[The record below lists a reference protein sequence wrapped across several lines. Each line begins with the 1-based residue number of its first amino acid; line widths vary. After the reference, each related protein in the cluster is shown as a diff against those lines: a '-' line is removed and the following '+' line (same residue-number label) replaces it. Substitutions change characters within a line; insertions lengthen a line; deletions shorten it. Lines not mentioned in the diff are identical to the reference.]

1 MAAITLD
8 RVSKRF
14 GDAEAVRDVS
24 LHVPSGAFLSLVGPS
39 GCGKTTLLRM
49 LAGLETPS
57 SGAILFDDVPV
68 DRLPPGRRDVAMV
81 FQSYALYPQMTVAQN
96 LAYPL
101 RKRGVAKAE
110 RVARVAD
117 VAAMLELQPLL
128 ERKPRQL
135 SGGQQQ
141 RVALGRALIR
151 EPRVFL
157 LDEPLSNLDATL
169 RTHMRREIGDL
180 HRRLGR
186 TMVYVTHDQ
195 LEAMTMST
203 HIAVL
208 DRGALQQIGSPD
220 EVYHRPANRT
230 VASFIGSPAMAFL
243 EGEARLEG
251 DRPVLLLAGRIVAAL
266 VTLPASPRVTIG
278 IRPEDLR
285 ITAEGIATRVIAVE
299 NVGHEAIVR
308 LTSAAGDLAARV
320 PGAQAPRQDEALAVL
335 PAANR
340 LHIFDP
346 ATGARLA
353 LDPRPPSTAPAPRA
367 LGQLGT

>member
-1 MAAITLD
+1 VAAITLD
-8 RVSKRF
+8 RVAKRF
-14 GDAEAVRDVS
+14 GDAEAVRELS
-24 LHVPSGAFLSLVGPS
+24 LHVPAGAFLSLVGPS

-49 LAGLETPS
+49 LAGLEAPS

-68 DRLPPGRRDVAMV
+68 ERLPPGQRDIAMV
-81 FQSYALYPQMTVAQN
+81 FQSYALYPQMSVAQN

-101 RKRGVAKAE
+101 RKRGVPKAE
-110 RVARVAD
+110 RAARVAD
-117 VAAMLELQPLL
+117 VAAMLELGPLL

-169 RTHMRREIGDL
+169 RTHMRREISDL
-180 HRRLGR
+180 HHRLGR

-208 DRGALQQIGSPD
+208 DKGALQQLGSPD

-243 EGEARLEG
+243 DGEVVFAAG
-251 DRPVLLLAGRIVAAL
+251 QPVVQLGGEVIAQVATALPEPAIV
-266 VTLPASPRVTIG
+266 IG
-278 IRPEDLR
+278 IRPEDVQ
-285 ITAEGIATRVIAVE
+285 IAATGIAARVIAVE

-308 LTSAAGDLAARV
+308 LATAAGNLATRV
-320 PGAQAPRQDEALAVL
+320 AAGQAPLAGAQLAIRLV
-335 PAANR
+335 AER
-340 LHIFDP
+340 LHLFHP
-346 ATGARLA
+346 ETGVRLA
-353 LDPRPPSTAPAPRA
+353 LDPRRPAAAAPAGA
-367 LGQLGT
+367 LAQSES